1 MLSLVSCSKK
11 EVNSEKIQQIVERY
25 TTNELLN
32 GSIIIANKDSIIYK
46 RSGGFANIDTKA
58 QITSSTHFPVASLT
72 KQFTATAILL
82 LQEKGKLSIDDKISN
97 YVDVPSFAQPVTIKN
112 LLNHTSG
119 IPDYWQNNIKNNK
132 DSIHEFLFNA
142 DSLLFSPNTD
152 YSYSNTGYF
161 LLGQIIESVSNE
173 TYGEFLKENIFIPLG
188 MDNTFVY
195 DEKEYDGATGYD
207 ENWDVNEYFATT
219 ADGGIISAIDD
230 LLLWDI
236 ALSQNKLLPCDIKNK
251 MFQPAVLENGAI
263 TKYGFGWEI
272 GLNSISLFDH
282 LTGKYDGIVTH
293 SGGLTSFAAYN
304 QFDTRNDTYI
314 ILLSNQLRPELMD
327 LIGEI
332 NGELY

>member
-1 MLSLVSCSKK
+1 MFSFHVQKK
-11 EVNSEKIQQIVERY
+11 QVETKKIQQIVERY

-32 GSIIIANKDSIIYK
+32 GSIIIATKDSIIYK
-46 RSGGFANIDTKA
+46 GSGGFANIETKTS
-58 QITSSTHFPVASLT
+58 ITSSTYFPVASLT

-82 LQEKGKLSIDDKISN
+82 LHEKGKLSINDKISN

-119 IPDYWQNNIKNNK
+119 IADYWQNKIENNN
-132 DSIHEFLFNA
+132 DSIHKFLFNT

-173 TYGEFLKENIFIPLG
+173 TYGEFLKENIFNPLG
-188 MDNTFVY
+188 MGNTFVY
-195 DEKEYDGATGYD
+195 NEKEYDGATGYN

-219 ADGGIISAIDD
+219 ADGGIISTIDD

-236 ALSQNKLLPCDIKNK
+236 ALSHNKLLPGDIKNK
-251 MFQPAVLENGAI
+251 MFEPTILENGTT

-282 LTGKYDGIVTH
+282 LTGKYEGIVTH

-304 QFDTRNDTYI
+304 QFDTKNDTYI
-314 ILLSNQLRPELMD
+314 ILLSNQLRPELMN

-332 NGELY
+332 NRELY